1 MEGMSDV
8 QRRRGPLS
16 LLVGGRSVTLL
27 SAHANLLIDA
37 LEASAATLRRDLDR
51 LSIEQPQSLPLAEER
66 LDAHAALIQTLSTA
80 RSRLIDPP
88 LSLGAMDVQLLRG
101 VFAEMVG
108 YQRQQLTSD
117 LEQLKLAVNRS
128 H

>member
-1 MEGMSDV
+1 MSDV

-16 LLVGGRSVTLL
+16 LLVGGRTVTLL
-27 SAHANLLIDA
+27 AANANILIDA
-37 LEASAATLRRDLDR
+37 LERGAAALRRDLER
-51 LSIEQPQSLPLAEER
+51 LSHEQPQSLPLAEEH
-66 LDAHAALIQTLSTA
+66 LDAHAALIHTLSTV

-88 LSLGAMDVQLLRG
+88 IELGSTEVQLLRT